1 MTADAQAI
9 EHYEIARYGTLVAW
23 APINSGGLEAATLMN
38 QTLEEQYDA
47 DRTLT
52 ALAESKLNRDAT

>member
-1 MTADAQAI
+1 MPKPLNITRSPATAPWSLGRQL
-9 EHYEIARYGTLVAW
+9 GW
-23 APINSGGLEAATLMN
+23 LEAATLMN

>member
-1 MTADAQAI
+1 LGANQ
-9 EHYEIARYGTLVAW
+9 L
-23 APINSGGLEAATLMN
+23 GGLEAATLMN
-38 QTLEEQYDA
+38 QALEEQYDA

>member
-1 MTADAQAI
+1 LGANQL
-9 EHYEIARYGTLVAW
+9 GW
-23 APINSGGLEAATLMN
+23 LEAATLMN
-38 QTLEEQYDA
+38 QTLEEQYGA